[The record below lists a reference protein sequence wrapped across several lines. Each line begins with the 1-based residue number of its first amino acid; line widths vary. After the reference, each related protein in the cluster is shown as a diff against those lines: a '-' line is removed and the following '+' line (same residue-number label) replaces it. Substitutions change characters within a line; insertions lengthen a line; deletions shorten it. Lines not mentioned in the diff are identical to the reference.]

1 MYWLYLRVLRVE
13 VFCAPFRSLDEAII
27 VDGNSEHRLLRV
39 FIVHLI
45 GESAR
50 LFCALPPMLS
60 IVDEGCCHHPSRPTP
75 PWLYTIGRHSGAAK
89 RNEEAIG
96 DVPQVERRH
105 ANAWGMSAKREGLS
119 KARERANEIYAKTA
133 LIELAG
139 SSWHWPKSWMG

>member
-50 LFCALPPMLS
+50 LFCALPPMLR
-60 IVDEGCCHHPSRPTP
+60 IVDEGCCHPRAEDE
-75 PWLYTIGRHSGAAK
+75 LSG
-89 RNEEAIG
+89 
-96 DVPQVERRH
+96 
-105 ANAWGMSAKREGLS
+105 
-119 KARERANEIYAKTA
+119 
-133 LIELAG
+133 
-139 SSWHWPKSWMG
+139 